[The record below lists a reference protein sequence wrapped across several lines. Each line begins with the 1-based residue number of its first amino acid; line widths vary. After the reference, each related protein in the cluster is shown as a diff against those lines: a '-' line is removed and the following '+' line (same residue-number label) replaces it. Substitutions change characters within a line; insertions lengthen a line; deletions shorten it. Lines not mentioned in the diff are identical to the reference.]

1 MGGILQ
7 IGLMQSKQYLKNL
20 FQLNFSVLIISTS
33 GTLGR
38 YIDLPVPMII
48 FLRAAIGGVFL
59 YLFCKWRKMSFT
71 IQTKDRKTIF
81 FSGILMG
88 LHWIFYFISL
98 KLSSVAIGMLS
109 VFTYPIITTFL
120 EPIMLGSKFKSSNLL
135 LGLMV
140 LLGIYFLAPEISLEN
155 DQFKAIGFGVFSAFC
170 YSIRNIYMK
179 SKAAEY
185 EGSILMVY
193 QLIIV
198 TVLLSPIFIF
208 YDTTGLE
215 SSLPAVLILAL
226 LTTATGHTLFIYS
239 FRNFTISAAS
249 IISGVQPVY
258 GILIGMIVLNE
269 YPALSTVFGGILILG
284 TVVIESIRNFKN

>member
-1 MGGILQ
+1 MHK
-7 IGLMQSKQYLKNL
+7 KQYLQNL
-20 FQLNFSVLIISTS
+20 LQLNFAVLIISTS

-38 YIDLPVPMII
+38 YIELPVPSII
-48 FLRAAIGGVFL
+48 LLRALIGGIFL
-59 YLFCKWRKMSFT
+59 YLFCKWKKLSFK
-71 IQTKDRKTIF
+71 IKQKDRKTVF
-81 FSGILMG
+81 LSGLLMG
-88 LHWIFYFISL
+88 IHWITYFIAL

-120 EPIMLGSKFKSSNLL
+120 EPLMLRSKFKKSNLI

-140 LLGIYFLAPEISLEN
+140 LVGIYFLAPEFSLEN

-179 SKAAEY
+179 SKAKEY

-198 TVLLSPIFIF
+198 SVLLSPVFF
-208 YDTTGLE
+208 LYDMTGIE
-215 SSLPAVLILAL
+215 SSLTAILILAL

-239 FRNFTISAAS
+239 FRNFTISTAS

-258 GILIGMIVLNE
+258 GIIIGMIILGE
-269 YPALSTVFGGILILG
+269 YPALTTIIGGILILG
-284 TVVIESIRNFKN
+284 TVLIESIRNFKE